1 MKKMNRL
8 LEVRAVGEH
17 RREDC
22 VHYEA
27 CLEEA
32 SALLWP
38 SFSCCGCRLFEA
50 RTEPERSFEQYA
62 SPLAWD
68 C

>member
-1 MKKMNRL
+1 MKKINRL
-8 LEVRAVGEH
+8 LDLRAVSEH
-17 RREDC
+17 RHDDC
-22 VHYEA
+22 LHYEA

-38 SFSCCGCRLFEA
+38 SFSCEGCKVYEKRL
-50 RTEPERSFEQYA
+50 EQA
-62 SPLAWD
+62 CNWHQSCSPLAWD

>member
-1 MKKMNRL
+1 MRKLARI
-8 LEVRAVGEH
+8 LELNAVSEH

-22 VHYEA
+22 QHYEA

-38 SFSCCGCRLFEA
+38 SFSCCGCKLFEA
-50 RTEPERSFEQYA
+50 REDPPRSFEQYA

-68 C
+68 W

>member
-1 MKKMNRL
+1 MKKIMRPL
-8 LEVRAVGEH
+8 DLDAIKRHRKEH
-17 RREDC
+17 C

-38 SFSCCGCRLFEA
+38 SFSCEGCKLFSA
-50 RTEPERSFEQYA
+50 KGTRPVCHSRAAT
-62 SPLAWD
+62 PLAWEI
-68 C
+68 